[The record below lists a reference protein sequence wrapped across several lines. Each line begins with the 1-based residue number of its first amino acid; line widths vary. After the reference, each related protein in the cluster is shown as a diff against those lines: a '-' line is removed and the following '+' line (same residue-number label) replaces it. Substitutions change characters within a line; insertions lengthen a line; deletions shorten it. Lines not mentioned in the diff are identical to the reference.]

1 MFLELNLFEERISFK
16 RGRGGKIKVDL
27 ELIQFGQSK
36 FSSQF
41 HQHFFDE
48 ADKIANHQQ
57 IWHTIIQ

>member
-36 FSSQF
+36 SAS
-41 HQHFFDE
+41 HFINIPSMRLRD
-48 ADKIANHQQ
+48 
-57 IWHTIIQ
+57 